1 MIKRLGDSV
10 KDFGSWTWSNATS
23 LFETGYG
30 LAKRSVGAIPF
41 FGSNEVSELYDEKRV
56 DEKHYFVLP
65 YRVAEQGYL
74 MYSMRCLPKGV
85 PVIND
90 LPKQRIFHLP
100 QENVNRLVEQ
110 LLSDQ
115 AAKNFKANSVAG
127 SGLGKQ
133 LSSLADEI
141 DKLDDKLFG
150 GALLIGGLVAFINP
164 VAGAAVAAN
173 ALIPSAGMLLSKFGL
188 RAVGENLSERAIKN
202 EAAKARETVLG
213 EFRNSNTHSLVNPIL
228 AELDLALST
237 DESQHDPLLEFDFQ
251 ACDFNGRDQVRM
263 KQLTCRA
270 VANAYGE
277 ILKTPENC
285 DAASLGV
292 EDVRW
297 LNLISKIAESDVGAD
312 VKSGE

>member
-1 MIKRLGDSV
+1 M
-10 KDFGSWTWSNATS
+10 
-23 LFETGYG
+23 
-30 LAKRSVGAIPF
+30 AKRSVGAIPF
-41 FGSNEVSELYDEKRV
+41 IGSNEVSESYDGKQV

-65 YRVAEQGYL
+65 YRLAEQGYL

-115 AAKNFKANSVAG
+115 AAKNFKADSVAG

-150 GALLIGGLVAFINP
+150 GALLIGALVAFINP
-164 VAGAAVAAN
+164 VAGAAVAAK

-188 RAVGENLSERAIKN
+188 RAAGENLSERAIRK

-213 EFRNSNTHSLVNPIL
+213 EFRDSNTHSLVNPIL

-251 ACDFNGRDQVRM
+251 TCDFGKRDQLRM

-270 VANAYGE
+270 VTNAYSELLEDSKRHGE
-277 ILKTPENC
+277 
-285 DAASLGV
+285 ASLGV
-292 EDVRW
+292 ENIRW
-297 LNLISKIAESDVGAD
+297 LKLVSKISQNDVGSDLAP
-312 VKSGE
+312 EQ